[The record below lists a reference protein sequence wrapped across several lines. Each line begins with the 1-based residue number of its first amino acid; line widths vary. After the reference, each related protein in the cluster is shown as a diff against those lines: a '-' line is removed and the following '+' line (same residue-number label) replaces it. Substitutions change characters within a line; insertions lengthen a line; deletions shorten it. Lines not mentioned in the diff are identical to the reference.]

1 MQGPWLPIGIFHHAI
16 VEFRNEKVMV
26 IGGRNGFDVSAQT
39 YIYNKN
45 NNEWLLGPSM
55 IQARED
61 HAAGSLTDEATM
73 EKFVLVTGGM
83 DSYGNELKS
92 TEILKQDKWS
102 SGNNQFLS
110 KETRLRIAGVCKVYH
125 ALARICK
132 NRKGSSSFV
141 MVLQN

>member
-1 MQGPWLPIGIFHHAI
+1 MQGPGLPIGIFHHAI

-39 YIYNKN
+39 YIYNKID
-45 NNEWLLGPSM
+45 NEWLLGPSM

-61 HAAGSLTDEATM
+61 HAAGILTDEATM

-102 SGNNQFLS
+102 LGNNLFLT
-110 KETRLRIAGVCKVYH
+110 KESRQK
-125 ALARICK
+125 
-132 NRKGSSSFV
+132 
-141 MVLQN
+141 